1 MKIKEFI
8 EEYTEVDG
16 DVKLLKR
23 KVTVKNVPPD
33 ITATKM
39 ITNGTKGIEEL
50 GDDELEEEKQK
61 LLKLLKDKE
70 K

>member
-39 ITNGTKGIEEL
+39 ITNGAKGIEEL
-50 GDDELEEEKQK
+50 GDDGLEEEKQK